1 MFFRTE
7 LDKYD
12 KYDQHVETG
21 MSAKKE
27 RCKYWEKCY
36 RKNTQHT
43 SEYLHPSDLCSPPSP
58 VNRPLSNSIT
68 NIQKARGGDLK
79 PSSSKSHLP
88 SKTTLALTPS
98 SSKSH
103 LPSTVPSNTPQSVV
117 SKQVPQSDSSLPKT
131 QTKDVIS
138 KERITS
144 LGKSDAP
151 VTMKR
156 PLKPDGLFKIISIQ
170 LSH

>member
-1 MFFRTE
+1 
-7 LDKYD
+7 
-12 KYDQHVETG
+12 
-21 MSAKKE
+21 MSDKKE

-43 SEYLHPSDLCSPPSP
+43 SEYLHPSDLCSPTSP
-58 VNRPLSNSIT
+58 INRPLSNSIT

-79 PSSSKSHLP
+79 PSSSKSHLPSKTTLALTPSSSKSHLP

-156 PLKPDGLFKIISIQ
+156 PLKPDGLFKIISIK